1 MKIFP
6 YIIKHHNTALLNTI
20 IINLLILHGESWRIH
35 ETMKKGKN
43 KNKEKQN
50 KTNFLQSQLG

>member
-1 MKIFP
+1 ME
-6 YIIKHHNTALLNTI
+6 N
-20 IINLLILHGESWRIH
+20 R